1 MLVIVG
7 IALLAFIIGDF
18 LNSGATYFNQS
29 RENVAE
35 IAGQSIHILEYQ
47 KAIDEMV
54 DVYKLQSGMNDLTE
68 DQMAQI
74 RTSVWE
80 TMVSNRLLEVEC
92 EKIGLTVTSQELGER
107 IFGSNPHPLLSQ
119 CRAFM
124 DENGRFSHNALMQF
138 YSYVN
143 QDGAEQSEELMRLRN
158 YYLFWENAV
167 RSSLLQEKYVAI
179 LSKAVTANVLEAKNS
194 FDSRK
199 TTVDASYVMQPYY
212 AIPDSVVSVSDS
224 EIKSLYSKRK
234 EQYKQEPN
242 RTIHYVCFDIVPSEA
257 DYEEVRLWMEKL
269 KPEFDTTDDVAG
281 LVNSNSDIMYDGS
294 NYSQSTV
301 PAEYKEFAFS
311 GSKGDVTPI
320 EFSDD
325 TYRTARIMEAGLML
339 PDSVKLRHIYL
350 ADNNEERM
358 DSIVEA
364 IRGGADFAALASKY
378 SAVPQTAAN
387 GGEIGW
393 VGEYGLAP
401 EIAEPAFSKAT
412 NEVFT
417 VKQGLEAQIF
427 QIMERSEPTP
437 KVKLA
442 ILSRKVTPSSRTYS
456 ALYNSAKRFIVEHG
470 TMEAFESGAKE
481 QELTVMPA
489 FGLQKNTE
497 KVGSLAQSRQIV
509 RWAFDDKTKRGAVS
523 DVFECND
530 CFVIALLT
538 EVNDGEY
545 RSLQNVSGEL
555 KAELIKDKKAEKI
568 MQEMKAVLAKDNT
581 LEAVAKAV
589 KAEVQQAEGI
599 NFSSYRFGTAG
610 VEPGLIGLAPYM
622 EVGQLSEPVKGN
634 NGVYVIQTSNP
645 KESDATYN
653 EASELMQLNMYTS
666 YSLPYRAIELI
677 RQKASIE
684 DNRANFY

>member
-143 QDGAEQSEELMRLRN
+143 QDGVEQSEELMRLRN

-301 PAEYKEFAFS
+301 PAEYKDFAFS

-325 TYRTARIMEAGLML
+325 TYRTARIVEAGLML